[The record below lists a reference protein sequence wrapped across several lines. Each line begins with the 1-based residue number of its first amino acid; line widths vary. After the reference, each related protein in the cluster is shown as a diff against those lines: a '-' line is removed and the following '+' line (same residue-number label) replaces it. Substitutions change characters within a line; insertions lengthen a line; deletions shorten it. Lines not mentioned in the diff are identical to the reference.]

1 MKESEIEFFKA
12 LGLSKQQLDRTPDFM
27 VETGKDKI
35 RLISMAPIDTQ
46 SPWRGSRFPKN
57 ICITNASNG
66 SNVIIIAVSTIFSSN
81 KISSSLH
88 LF

>member
-35 RLISMAPIDTQ
+35 RLMLRSTLEP
-46 SPWRGSRFPKN
+46 G
-57 ICITNASNG
+57 ITFGEWVMSNA
-66 SNVIIIAVSTIFSSN
+66 IFGTKSSEFAFA
-81 KISSSLH
+81 KTSFSDGT
-88 LF
+88 F